1 MIREIMRLFSFGKYL
16 FRFQKERGRM
26 VYQVIGLGNPGKR
39 YESTRHN
46 IGFMVVEKL
55 ASRWKIE
62 LKHKS
67 FKALWGKGAIDG
79 KNVLL
84 AQPQTFMNLS
94 GTAVRQLQSF
104 FKTDISNLIVI
115 HDDLD
120 LPFGSIRMKAG
131 GGTAGHKG
139 LLSIESNLGTSGFMR
154 VRLGIGKPVDK
165 FRIEGYVLE
174 PFRKEEHEVLPD
186 VISQAADAC
195 AEIVLNGLQKA
206 TGKYQTKN
214 MNFLKKEE

>member
-1 MIREIMRLFSFGKYL
+1 MLPSALTKIFSR
-16 FRFQKERGRM
+16 FRKEREPM
-26 VYQVIGLGNPGKR
+26 DYLIIGLGNPGKR

-46 IGFMVVEKL
+46 IGFMALDRL
-55 ASRWKIE
+55 AAQFEIA
-62 LKHKS
+62 LKQKS
-67 FKALWGKGAIDG
+67 FNALWGKGTIAG
-79 KNVLL
+79 SNVLL

-104 FKTDISNLIVI
+104 FKMDISNLIVI

-120 LPFGSIRMKAG
+120 LPFGAVKLKAG

-139 LLSIESNLGTSGFMR
+139 LASIESNLGTSEFIR

-165 FRIEGYVLE
+165 SRIEGYVLE
-174 PFRKEEHEVLPD
+174 PFRKGEQVVLPEVL
-186 VISQAADAC
+186 QWAADAG

-206 TGKYQTKN
+206 ISKYQTKN
-214 MNFLKKEE
+214 MNFLKKED

>member
-1 MIREIMRLFSFGKYL
+1 MLPSALTKIFSR
-16 FRFQKERGRM
+16 FRKEREPM
-26 VYQVIGLGNPGKR
+26 DYLIIGLGNPGKR

-46 IGFMVVEKL
+46 IGFRALDRL
-55 ASRWKIE
+55 AAQFEIA
-62 LKHKS
+62 LKQKS
-67 FKALWGKGAIDG
+67 FNALWGKGTIAG
-79 KNVLL
+79 SNVLL

-104 FKTDISNLIVI
+104 FKTEISNLVVI

-120 LPFGSIRMKAG
+120 LPFGSIRLKAG

-139 LLSIESNLGTSGFMR
+139 LASIESNLGTSEFIR

-165 FRIEGYVLE
+165 SRIEGYVLE
-174 PFRKEEHEVLPD
+174 PFRKGEQVVLPEVL
-186 VISQAADAC
+186 QWAADAG

-206 TGKYQTKN
+206 ISKYQTKN
-214 MNFLKKEE
+214 MNFLKKED